1 MSSRTCAGVRIDRRM
16 PSALARSAVIATL
29 VALAAIALSACG
41 EKSEPDI
48 ADLTTTT
55 TGATGAT
62 RTIPGNAA
70 AGSARVIDEWS
81 RTLRRGDID
90 GAAGYFAIP
99 SVAENGPQLVR
110 IANRGD
116 ARLFNASLPCG
127 ARLIR
132 ATEEGDFT
140 VATFKLT
147 ERPGPGTCGD
157 GAGHVAQTAFVI
169 RDGKI
174 KEWRRVGI
182 GGPQAPSSST

>member
-1 MSSRTCAGVRIDRRM
+1 MSSRIDGHVRIDRRM
-16 PSALARSAVIATL
+16 SRTTVRWVVIA
-29 VALAAIALSACG
+29 ALAALATLALADCG
-41 EKSEPDI
+41 EKSEPDL
-48 ADLTTTT
+48 ADLTTTST
-55 TGATGAT
+55 TAAT
-62 RTIPGNAA
+62 RTIPGGADA
-70 AGSARVIDEWS
+70 TDARVIDEWS
-81 RTLRRGDID
+81 RTLRRGDVD
-90 GAAGYFAIP
+90 GAAGYFAVP

-110 IANRGD
+110 IADRGD

>member
-1 MSSRTCAGVRIDRRM
+1 M

-70 AGSARVIDEWS
+70 AGSARVIDDWA

-110 IANRGD
+110 IADRGD

-132 ATEEGDFT
+132 ATDEGDFT
-140 VATFKLT
+140 SPPSSSPSARARDLRGRR
-147 ERPGPGTCGD
+147 RPR
-157 GAGHVAQTAFVI
+157 AQTAFVI
-169 RDGKI
+169 EDGKI

>member
-1 MSSRTCAGVRIDRRM
+1 MSSRIAGTVRIDRRM
-16 PSALARSAVIATL
+16 SRAAASWVVIA
-29 VALAAIALSACG
+29 ALAALAALALAACG

-55 TGATGAT
+55 AGATGAT
-62 RTIPGNAA
+62 RTIPGGAGAA
-70 AGSARVIDEWS
+70 DARVIDEWS
-81 RTLRRGDID
+81 RTLRRGDVD

-110 IANRGD
+110 IADRGD

-132 ATEEGDFT
+132 ATDEGDFT

-147 ERPGPGTCGD
+147 ERPGAGTCGD
-157 GAGHVAQTAFVI
+157 GTGHVAQTAFVI
-169 RDGKI
+169 QDGKI

>member
-1 MSSRTCAGVRIDRRM
+1 M
-16 PSALARSAVIATL
+16 PSALARSVVIATL

-81 RTLRRGDID
+81 RTLRRGDVD

-99 SVAENGPQLVR
+99 SVAENGPSLVQ
-110 IANRGD
+110 IDKLAD

-127 ARLIR
+127 ATLTR
-132 ATEEGDFT
+132 ATDEGDFT
-140 VATFKLT
+140 VATFRLA
-147 ERPGPGTCGD
+147 ERPGPGTCGE
-157 GAGHVAQTAFVI
+157 GTGHTAQTAFVI
-169 RDGKI
+169 EGGKI
-174 KEWRRVGI
+174 AEWRRVAI
-182 GGPQAPSSST
+182 GGEQAPSSSA

>member
-1 MSSRTCAGVRIDRRM
+1 M

-48 ADLTTTT
+48 ADLTTT

-99 SVAENGPQLVR
+99 DYEGKRL
-110 IANRGD
+110 NRD
-116 ARLFNASLPCG
+116 C
-127 ARLIR
+127 
-132 ATEEGDFT
+132 
-140 VATFKLT
+140 
-147 ERPGPGTCGD
+147 
-157 GAGHVAQTAFVI
+157 
-169 RDGKI
+169 
-174 KEWRRVGI
+174 
-182 GGPQAPSSST
+182 